1 MKSNSSRNRPAGKDT
16 NRSKSKEPY
25 GAKKSGA
32 GNSSG
37 GNYRKSEGKNS
48 SKEGKLKTG
57 ERDFFSF
64 PGKEEKRPRTGS
76 SISGKDSAKPAFK
89 SSATKAGGKG
99 EREFDRN
106 NAKGRFGKRDSEG
119 GSASY
124 AKGDQPKR
132 QGNDSRED
140 SAFRSVDA
148 RGKSKSFVNKKDDQV
163 AGAAKS
169 KRFSKQQDEFSFS
182 DDFGFSSERRSGRG
196 DQDDWNFGKDE
207 FAEKP
212 KSERG
217 KKIEIQKA
225 LNKGINSSD
234 FGTDAKRKSPNDLSN
249 GLKSFGKFYVAP
261 PEEKP
266 KRAPRKS
273 TESDDSGPRPMKPW
287 EKRYAGSGKSK
298 ATPHQKK
305 NDTLPDIKN
314 DEIRLNRYLSL
325 AGICSRRDADEF
337 IKAGAVTVNGKVVV
351 EMGYKVQP
359 GDEVVYGGLG
369 IRPEK
374 PVYLLLNKPKDYIT
388 TSDDPQNR
396 KTVLHLI
403 QGACKERVYPV
414 GRLDRNTTGLLLFTN
429 DGEMAKK
436 LTHPSSKV
444 QKMYHVVLDKPLTA
458 ADKVKIAS
466 GITLEDGPVIIDE
479 INYVD
484 TAGSKKEVGVVIHS
498 GRNRIVR
505 RIFESLDYEVVK
517 LDRVMFAG
525 LTKKDL
531 PKGKWR
537 MLSKPELNLLKML

>member
-1 MKSNSSRNRPAGKDT
+1 
-16 NRSKSKEPY
+16 
-25 GAKKSGA
+25 
-32 GNSSG
+32 
-37 GNYRKSEGKNS
+37 
-48 SKEGKLKTG
+48 
-57 ERDFFSF
+57 
-64 PGKEEKRPRTGS
+64 
-76 SISGKDSAKPAFK
+76 
-89 SSATKAGGKG
+89 
-99 EREFDRN
+99 
-106 NAKGRFGKRDSEG
+106 
-119 GSASY
+119 
-124 AKGDQPKR
+124 
-132 QGNDSRED
+132 
-140 SAFRSVDA
+140 
-148 RGKSKSFVNKKDDQV
+148 
-163 AGAAKS
+163 
-169 KRFSKQQDEFSFS
+169 
-182 DDFGFSSERRSGRG
+182 
-196 DQDDWNFGKDE
+196 
-207 FAEKP
+207 
-212 KSERG
+212 
-217 KKIEIQKA
+217 
-225 LNKGINSSD
+225 
-234 FGTDAKRKSPNDLSN
+234 
-249 GLKSFGKFYVAP
+249 
-261 PEEKP
+261 
-266 KRAPRKS
+266 
-273 TESDDSGPRPMKPW
+273 MKPW

-305 NDTLPDIKN
+305 NDTFPDIKN